1 MGEASV
7 FTAIMFI
14 MNVVFGA
21 NTFINTKI
29 LIDSAGGLSWLV
41 YVIAAIVMF
50 PLIISCAF
58 LSEKFSG
65 YSMYKLISTLD
76 ERLGATVSLAF
87 SFCKI
92 ISATIVFIFSI
103 KFLSEFFNL
112 KDFFIIFV
120 FSFLTIFFIGMI
132 SEYSLKSFVQRLIAA
147 AKFLPVLLVVFFSFF
162 YLFKS
167 RFFNISSGVENGYF
181 GLELISLVPIVI
193 LSFSGFESIFAILK
207 DLKDKKRAVKI
218 ILISFFF
225 VSAVYFLYQFFMS
238 NILSK
243 EDLIE
248 AKSFSKIYNLILC
261 KFEFSNYLISFLN
274 IAIGLAV
281 LGGSYNMFFAN
292 SRNIFMVFKENKKF
306 SNIRYSTIISCLF
319 IIISL
324 LIFIFENRVI
334 LVQQINALATIT
346 IYCCIAFLYIKS
358 FSGTIKH
365 NIMSGLVLIS
375 LLFLLSAVIY
385 STKSFGIGGYIIY
398 FVILSAS
405 FLFSKLFLYR
415 N

>member
-1 MGEASV
+1 
-7 FTAIMFI
+7 MFI

-41 YVIAAIVMF
+41 YIIAATVMF

-58 LSEKFSG
+58 LSERFSG
-65 YSMYKLISTLD
+65 YSMYRLISTLD
-76 ERLGATVSLAF
+76 EKIGAPISLAF

-92 ISATIVFIFSI
+92 ISATVVFIFSI
-103 KFLSEFFNL
+103 KFLSEFFHL
-112 KDFFIIFV
+112 KDFFIVFV
-120 FSFLTIFFIGMI
+120 FSMLVIFFFGMI
-132 SEYSLKSFVQRLIAA
+132 NEYSLKSFVQKLIAS

-167 RFFNISSGVENGYF
+167 RFVNISIGLDYGYF
-181 GLELISLVPIVI
+181 GFELISLVPMVI

-207 DLKDKKRAVKI
+207 DLNDEKKGVKI
-218 ILISFFF
+218 ILFSFFF
-225 VSAVYFLYQFFMS
+225 VSVVYFLYQFFMS

-243 EDLIE
+243 EDLVG
-248 AKSFSKIYNLILC
+248 AKNFSNIYNLILC
-261 KFEFSNYLISFLN
+261 KFGFSDCIISFLN

-292 SRNIFMVFKENKKF
+292 SKNIFMVFKENKKF
-306 SNIRYSTIISCLF
+306 SNIKYSTVISFLF
-319 IIISL
+319 LMISL
-324 LIFIFENRVI
+324 FIFIFENRVI

-358 FSGTIKH
+358 FRGTTKH
-365 NIMSGLVLIS
+365 NVMSLFVLLS
-375 LLFLLSAVIY
+375 LLFLFVSVVF
-385 STKSFGIGGYIIY
+385 STRAFGFIGYLIY
-398 FVILSAS
+398 FFI
-405 FLFSKLFLYR
+405 LFLSFIF
-415 N
+415 NKLILL